1 MAIPG
6 TGYRTAADLLMEVS
20 SHLAQPAVYQALAS
34 PVTAG
39 AGVTATVTS
48 TYAMYPGAQLV
59 IEKPGNTSQEVVNIL
74 TVPSATTFTA
84 NFANSHS
91 ASAPAGPTFPTQQGT
106 DPIFTQ
112 SEMLQYLSRAQNEF
126 LTAVPCFYQRFFQT
140 VSLGQIY
147 QATPPTAILIDRIA
161 ASAIDIG
168 ITSMVRSGNIVTLTA
183 VSPTNLV
190 QYNTLSVVN
199 AADSSFNGVFA
210 VISAPSANVIT
221 YRQIGANASTTG
233 GNIQSMLRLYEV
245 TQQELVQQNR
255 AWQSSYVGPLQNW
268 FEDRA
273 GLYQWGVGGLPA
285 AAFPVELLCAVRDTD
300 TLGFLDGFLV
310 PDVCAHALKYLVLN
324 FCWSKDG
331 IAQQPQMAEFALKR
345 YAQVVMAT
353 QRYIQAMKMGT
364 K

>member
-1 MAIPG
+1 
-6 TGYRTAADLLMEVS
+6 MEVAF
-20 SHLAQPAVYQALAS
+20 HLAQPAVYDTLVN
-34 PVTAG
+34 PITAG
-39 AGVTATVTS
+39 AGVTATIQS
-48 TYAMYPGAQLV
+48 TTYLYPGASLI
-59 IEKPGNTSQEVVNIL
+59 IEKPGSTSQEVVSIL

-84 NFANSHS
+84 NFANNHL
-91 ASAPAGPTFPTQQGT
+91 ATVPAWGPTFPTQQGT

-126 LTAVPCFYQRFFQT
+126 LTAVPCFYQRFFQN

-161 ASAIDIG
+161 ASAINIG

-183 VSPTNLV
+183 VQATNLV
-190 QYNTLSVVN
+190 QYNTFSVVG

-221 YRQIGANASTTG
+221 YRQIAANASTTG
-233 GNIQSMLRLYEV
+233 GSIQSMLRLYEV
-245 TQQELVQQNR
+245 TQEELVQQNR
-255 AWQSSYVGPLQNW
+255 AWQSSYVGPLQSW

-273 GLYQWGVGGLPA
+273 GLYQWGVGGMPSST
-285 AAFPVELLCAVRDTD
+285 FPVELLCAVRDTD

-310 PDVCAHALKYLVLN
+310 PDVCIHGVKALVMNY
-324 FCWSKDG
+324 CQSKDG
-331 IAQQPQMAEFALKR
+331 VAQNVQMADFWLKR

-353 QRYIQAMKMGT
+353 QRYIQAMKMST